1 MRMTPVVVFVSFLL
15 LLLIWL
21 LLSGLNFNSTRF
33 DQQIEAL
40 DHFSRLERALNRE
53 VLTARTGLS
62 RNYDELARL
71 TDAYDN
77 SIHQLREAAGSDTEE
92 ESAIA
97 VLAAG
102 AQRQQNLVEQFKSRN
117 ALLRNSFLYFGMFS
131 TRLAASDRTPVV
143 AAATMLSAAMLH
155 LTLDTSPAAAR
166 EVKDRLEQLAR
177 LPDPGADAASI
188 QEAIAHGGVLHDLLP
203 ATDAALKALI
213 AAATTREQDAVRAL
227 IMKRQ
232 IAARASALR
241 YRVLLYA
248 TSVLLLGALIYL
260 GLQLRA
266 RAIALRRRAA
276 FEHVIAGVSM
286 RFINAQPN
294 SIDAGI
300 ARALADM
307 AECIGCDRA
316 YFVSSEAVLRQH
328 IWSTSGMSSPP
339 DWPQRAMAL
348 MARFEPSPDGIIHVP
363 RVNRLPIGESKE
375 ACVALGLGGWA
386 CATSVTKGGV
396 TVALGFGAIG
406 RACRVTAAGEL
417 SLLRMALDT
426 IVYALERHS
435 MESQRARLETR
446 LQQARRMETVGTFS
460 SGIAHNFNNI
470 LGGILGHAEMAE
482 EHLDPNAR
490 SRRNLD
496 AIRRG
501 AERAQDLVDQ
511 ILTFGRRREGRR
523 EPVCVNALV
532 AEAKSLL
539 APSLPAH
546 IEISVDETP
555 ATAVVSAEPAQL
567 LQVILNICNNAA
579 QAMDKPGVIQIQI
592 GKRKMT
598 DTAAS
603 DRTGINPGHFVVVSI
618 SDPGRGM
625 DEVTL
630 ERIFEPFF
638 TTRPNGNGFGLATA
652 RDVVLEHNGK
662 LEVQS
667 APGVGTR
674 FDIWLPSVPCLVPI
688 SSQRE
693 SGSAGRGMGETVLVL
708 ETDRERLLRHEEI
721 LAALG
726 YEAVGFTRPQEAV
739 QACAARGRFDAAL
752 VCQQAGSSVAID
764 FATKL
769 RELAPNLPIMLAT
782 SSTRD
787 LEAPLLAASG
797 ISEVVH
803 HPLTSADLAGAL
815 SRCLVNSAGTRL
827 QSQAVH
833 DDIRWIQA

>member
-15 LLLIWL
+15 LLLTWL

-33 DQQIEAL
+33 DQQLEAL

-53 VLTARTGLS
+53 VLTARAGLS

-71 TDAYDN
+71 TDAYDD
-77 SIHQLREAAGSDTEE
+77 SVHQLRDAASSDTEE
-92 ESAIA
+92 EAAIA

-102 AQRQQNLVEQFKSRN
+102 AHRQQNLIEQFKSRN

-131 TRLAASDRTPVV
+131 ARLAASDRSPVV
-143 AAATMLSAAMLH
+143 AAATTLSAAMLH

-166 EVKDRLEQLAR
+166 DVKDRLEQLAR

-188 QEAIAHGGVLHDLLP
+188 QAAIAHGGLLHDLLP

-213 AAATTREQDAVRAL
+213 AAATTPEQDAVRAL
-227 IMKRQ
+227 ILKRQ
-232 IAARASALR
+232 LAARASARR

-248 TSVLLLGALIYL
+248 TSLLLLGALIYL

-276 FEHVIAGVSM
+276 FEHVIAGISM
-286 RFINAQPN
+286 RFINARPH

-300 ARALADM
+300 IRALADM

-316 YFVSSEAVLRQH
+316 YFVSSGAAPREHVWCRPG
-328 IWSTSGMSSPP
+328 ISTPP
-339 DWPQRAMAL
+339 DWPRRAMAL
-348 MARFEPSPDGIIHVP
+348 MARFEPSADGIIHVP
-363 RVNRLPIGESKE
+363 RVDRLPIVENKE

-386 CATSVTKGGV
+386 CATSVTKDGA

-406 RACRVTAAGEL
+406 RACRITAASEL

-435 MESQRARLETR
+435 MENERSRLETR

-470 LGGILGHAEMAE
+470 LGGILGHTEMAE
-482 EHLDPNAR
+482 EHLDPDAR

-501 AERAQDLVDQ
+501 AERARDLVDQ

-523 EPVCVNALV
+523 ESVCVKTLV

-546 IEISVDETP
+546 IEIAVSETSE
-555 ATAVVSAEPAQL
+555 TAIVSAEPAQL
-567 LQVILNICNNAA
+567 QQVILNICNNAA
-579 QAMDKPGVIQIQI
+579 QAMDEPGVIEIQI
-592 GKRKMT
+592 GTREMT
-598 DTAAS
+598 DAAMIG
-603 DRTGINPGHFVVVSI
+603 RIGINPGRFVVVSI

-625 DEVTL
+625 DEATL
-630 ERIFEPFF
+630 GRIFEPFF
-638 TTRPNGNGFGLATA
+638 TTRLNGNGFGLATA
-652 RDVVLEHNGK
+652 RDIVLEHNGT

-667 APGVGTR
+667 APGAGTR
-674 FDIWLPSVPCLVPI
+674 FDIWLPSVPSLAPI
-688 SSQRE
+688 SLQRA
-693 SGSAGRGMGETVLVL
+693 SSSADRGIGETVLVL
-708 ETDRERLLRHEEI
+708 ETNRERLLRHEEI

-726 YEAVGFTRPQEAV
+726 YEGVGFTGPQEAV

-752 VCQQAGSSVAID
+752 VCHQPGSSFAID
-764 FATKL
+764 LATKL
-769 RELAPNLPIMLAT
+769 RELVPNLPIILAT

-797 ISEVVH
+797 VSEVVH

-815 SRCLVNSAGTRL
+815 SRCLTNSAGARL
-827 QSQAVH
+827 QP
-833 DDIRWIQA
+833 